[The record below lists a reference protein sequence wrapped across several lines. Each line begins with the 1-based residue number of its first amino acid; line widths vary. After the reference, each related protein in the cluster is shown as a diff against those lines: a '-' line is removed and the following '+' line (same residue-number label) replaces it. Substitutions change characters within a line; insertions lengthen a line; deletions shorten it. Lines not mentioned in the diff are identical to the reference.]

1 MNGSD
6 EAYPEKEEHIGRYVN
21 RLSKD
26 IRYSINGYLLEKGYS
41 MTGEQC
47 RILGFIRYCNDSG
60 SCVYQKDIENSFGI
74 KRSSVA
80 SILANMEKGG
90 YIIREVD
97 KSDARIK
104 KVFLT
109 DEGQKLQTE
118 IGRTIGMIEEMI
130 TRNMSDK
137 EKRELIRLTQL
148 AISNIESSG
157 LLGEQCGKGREKF
170 KEKETSGK
178 C

>member
-6 EAYPEKEEHIGRYVN
+6 GAFSEREEHIGKYVN

-26 IRYSINGYLLEKGYS
+26 IRYSINGYLLEKGYT

-47 RILGFIRYCNDSG
+47 RILGYIKFCNDSG
-60 SCVYQKDIENSFGI
+60 SCVYQKDIENDFGI

-104 KVFLT
+104 KVLLT

-118 IGRTIGMIEEMI
+118 IGLTIGMIEEII

-137 EKRELIRLTQL
+137 EKSELIRLTQL

-157 LLGEQCGKGREKF
+157 LLGEQCGKCREKF
-170 KEKETSGK
+170 KEKETSEK

>member
-6 EAYPEKEEHIGRYVN
+6 GALTEREEHIGRYVN

-26 IRYSINGYLLEKGYS
+26 IRYSINGYLLEKGYP

-47 RILGFIRYCNDSG
+47 RILGYIKFCNDSG

-104 KVFLT
+104 KVLLT

-118 IGRTIGMIEEMI
+118 IGLTIGMVEEI
-130 TRNMSDK
+130 LTSNMSDK
-137 EKRELIRLTQL
+137 EKSELIRLTQL

-170 KEKETSGK
+170 KEKETSEK

>member
-1 MNGSD
+1 MTGSD
-6 EAYPEKEEHIGRYVN
+6 GAFSEKEEHIGKYVN

-26 IRYSINGYLLEKGYS
+26 IRYSINGYLTEKGYT

-47 RILGFIRYCNDSG
+47 RILGYIKFCNDSG
-60 SCVYQKDIENSFGI
+60 SCVFQKDIENDFGI

-90 YIIREVD
+90 YIIREGD

-104 KVFLT
+104 KVLLT

-118 IGRTIGMIEEMI
+118 MGLTIGMIEEII

-137 EKRELIRLTQL
+137 EKSELLRLTKL
-148 AISNIESSG
+148 AVSNIESSG
-157 LLGEQCGKGREKF
+157 LLGDSCGKGREKI
-170 KEKETSGK
+170 KEKETSEK